1 MIRKNKANILTV
13 VICIF
18 GFQLVIGNT
27 FPIKKF
33 VYKIENQEG
42 FKDIYLPSN
51 NGTVSDFEQIFTSK
65 QIKRI
70 SNRIREIKNS
80 TGTEIAIVSLDST
93 YCNIKN
99 FDGFVLQLANY
110 WGVGDAKLD
119 NGILIGISKQFRKI
133 RICNGL
139 GIETILSDDQTKE
152 IMDNYIIPKFKKN
165 KYFRGI
171 ISGLD
176 AFEEHFLTHQIVII

>member
-27 FPIKKF
+27 FPIKNS

-51 NGTVSDFEQIFTSK
+51 NGIVSDFEQIFTSK